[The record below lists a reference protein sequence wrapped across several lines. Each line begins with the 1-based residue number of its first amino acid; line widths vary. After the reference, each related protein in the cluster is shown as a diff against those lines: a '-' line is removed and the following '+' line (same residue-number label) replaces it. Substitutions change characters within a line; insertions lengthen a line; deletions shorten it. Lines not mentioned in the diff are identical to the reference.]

1 MSVTAYDNVGNNSGA
16 SSRSFE
22 IDNTPPL
29 FIISNPGVVKSE
41 NKEPSAYGSVF
52 TVDGTIADNHEIASM
67 DVEIYNEAG
76 ELLSKEN
83 YNDEEINSFREE
95 EIPTAGGTSVQIAQY
110 VEGDSN
116 NRYSTLHPESSGTE
130 YYYAKITLADATQ
143 VYQNPPKSKD
153 RAADEQV
160 EVLPEDLVGNKSS
173 KFYLYDDV
181 YTSLMSKKNGK
192 GLSAAALKDIVSG
205 IISDKATLADLA
217 NAEKDSSN
225 EENYLCFSLNP
236 EANPTYNISG
246 FGYEY
251 NNVYQ
256 SASCG
261 NTVNITI
268 NSGLDNVA
276 VNPGTVKV
284 WLKEFDSIPEKEE
297 MTKAI
302 MELAGKVKGK
312 EDEAGEEAIFD
323 DETADEDKKIDDWS
337 LIYDYSNYSG
347 SSVST
352 KTFAITLP
360 SKGIV
365 LNKYYVLAVTG
376 YDVDE
381 VAFKQD
387 AVYAFAG
394 NVSGIAPTIEIKSP
408 DNGSF
413 VKAGEFSFEGTAVV
427 NNADLN
433 VKSLEATI
441 KATNGTQAVGNE
453 EGYSVKVTYDSTK
466 MQWAENEAFAVVWN
480 EEESVWKWTFTPSK
494 IKDFLS
500 ETKDATKYA
509 LSIKGV
515 SSSDH
520 DVTMSSMVQL
530 DITPPVVSINTIT
543 PIVEGK
549 DFDGSANVYINGTV
563 RIMGTIVEQNLKE
576 VTYDIFAKT
585 EDEDDFVSILE
596 MMKAASQGAYSSD
609 LFDGNLE
616 QSNSIDISFP
626 TTYLTAYYAQKT
638 GKADPKITIK
648 VTLMAEDIVGNKG
661 EYTSTIYNKTLE
673 YSDGRDFIIY
683 QETDRPKITLDNAD
697 LEYKDDESGKTKSL
711 LAKDGDDDPSTFAT
725 NNSNNINV
733 KHNLFGINT
742 NNVLQVSASDDDG
755 LKLIRVIMDD
765 VEHQEYVGSVNNI
778 GKTTGSL
785 KYTLPAKEGIYKVK
799 VEAVDN
805 NENPSAQL
813 PTDLNSSFGYN
824 CTAEFYIAVSAGA
837 PSIEITKP
845 IAGSNQS
852 QIVNVEGNISKNDTI
867 KSLKRSLQQ
876 GGVDVEAESSVQTP
890 TGTTWSDRVVL
901 PDTASGE
908 YTLIY
913 NLADKYGQTSSAV
926 RTFSVDIN
934 PPTFEITSPEAKDV
948 FTKES
953 IFTVKGSISDGEG
966 TSGIKGLY
974 YSLKAQTASDDTYK
988 PFNGD
993 KLSDDWQQASVIA
1006 KEKGQ
1011 FTWTA
1016 NIDLTGISP
1025 TDGSESN
1032 TVYFAAIDEAG
1043 NISLISENSD
1053 SSSLKITRDTVAPS
1067 TTLLGSGLKKPADKV
1082 SENEKTAQ
1090 TSSLD
1095 LVGNLILKDDSELEE
1110 SLTYYANGSYT
1121 LSGLVTEVSPAD
1133 VTITAKMGTN
1143 DLTVTRDE
1151 TNSKKWSVVGGT
1163 DEGTHAYEITFT
1175 DKAGNSVTK
1184 KISVIKDSVK
1194 PTVTVSNETT
1204 DAAALVTKKLI
1215 TEENTNHSVEN
1226 GIHKY
1231 LLSGK
1236 WSDKTSG
1243 TSKLQYRVLPHKEGD
1258 SYVESYSDWRD
1269 ISDVTTST
1277 AESSW
1282 SFKVDMLEGYGLGTG
1297 VWMQGRAI
1305 DAAGNITYTEE
1316 YKNISVDFG
1325 KPAVTKTAEAP
1336 EYVAKDGTLTITGTV
1351 SDSYKLSS
1359 TPVTVVAKLDGT
1371 EVANGEKGFSFT
1383 QNVAEDTKTGTY
1395 TITVNASDSNNG
1407 TWTFEVKA
1415 NDWAARESAALSF
1428 STTVD
1433 TVAPAWNAIK
1443 VNNELYDSDADRT
1456 WYKNATLPFSGSL
1469 TETGSKVKE
1478 IQWSVIKA
1486 GASEPAE
1493 GDTGTVSPKADGS
1506 FNTNI
1511 GEFIAKKAAG
1521 GNAVANT
1528 VKLVA
1533 VDYAGNKSVEKTFN
1547 IYIDSEAPTLVKS
1560 NKDGTQFSNKDAA
1573 LDVALEASDDAS
1585 GVKSVTLSITLD
1597 GSTTPLEISSGKT
1610 TIEATETSGKWNATI
1625 PSTFLANLENKTY
1638 AVKAKI
1644 ADNAKNTSDMTLFRI
1659 DVDDEKPTIGKLSVT
1674 NTNAKY
1680 SVYKSTTET
1689 ETYFVHNGDGN
1700 KFEILG
1706 AVQDA
1711 KSGVERVELWK
1722 GNTKLAPTTNTA
1734 ISSLPIADIDLSEF
1748 TDSATLTLKAFDN
1761 AGNVQT
1767 QDIVVNFDND
1777 APTFAITSTD
1787 ERDIYTKENIY
1798 TVKGTISDGE
1808 STSGIKGMYYTLNA
1822 QTATDGAYSVLAENG
1837 SIASGWLAA
1846 SVVNNGEG
1854 AYGWTA
1860 NIDLSSISSVDGTK
1874 ANTVYFAAVDEIG
1887 NVSVVSANTDSSIKI
1902 TRDTVAP
1909 TSTLLGTG
1917 LKQSG
1922 STAGEGTDEAGNV
1935 ILAADSTLSEA
1946 GTYYAT
1952 GSSYSLKGEIT
1963 EASAAPLT
1971 ITVKENG
1978 TAAVFAKDGTNW
1990 SITGESDDGTYSYE
2004 ITVTDKAGNSVTKKV
2019 SVTKDTKEP
2028 TWNDGDIKVNKK
2040 AVDENLTWYK
2050 NATLPFTG
2058 SLTETGSKVKEI
2070 QWSVKQAGASSSSTG
2085 TFTPKADGTF
2095 DTNLGEFIA
2104 KKDSSG
2110 NAIANS
2116 VTLVA
2121 IDYAG
2126 NKSAEKTFNIFID
2139 AEPPVL
2145 EHSNR
2150 EGTQFSNKKLPF
2162 DIELE
2167 VSDNASGVESATIT
2181 VTHDGD
2187 TTPLE
2192 IENEKTSIE
2201 ATLNSN
2207 SGKWTAE
2214 IPEGFLSGLEDKT
2227 YAVKAKIADNAGN
2240 TSDMT
2245 LFRIDVDDV
2254 EPTLEN
2260 LSITNTS
2267 TKYSVYKLTTE
2278 TETYFVNNSDDNKFS
2293 ILGAV
2298 QDAKSG
2304 IAKVEL
2310 FEGEGDTISA
2320 TPLKSASSL
2329 PISEIDFSSLNGSAK
2344 LTLKATDNAGNE
2356 KTQTIVVNVDNAAPK
2371 GIHAIDGKNKD
2382 IFFRIGGS
2390 DNDDT
2395 EITTTGENPL
2405 WNDDIDK
2412 DVGGKYSN
2420 ESYSRTQTIRVRGAM
2435 DDAGSGVSMIYYKVI
2450 NSTSE
2455 LTQEGETGLIAT
2467 ANKFLEDYESDNN
2480 GYFRA
2485 NRESK
2490 KRVTYT
2496 SADGKVYDTNGDS
2509 VLLSDTIFTGYVE
2522 SESFGSITGKKYA
2535 TITTNY
2541 DNSFT
2546 GFEDGY
2552 NYLFLVAVD
2561 NVGNAGLDTVKI
2573 VQGTEKVAYS
2583 NFSLNVDT
2591 VAPTLESELT
2601 ATQLTNCETDFDV
2614 SGTFED
2620 NASGVKTIVLD
2631 IINDSTSAIVKKI
2644 TLKNGSDG
2652 WTETGLEGGWKA
2664 TIPVTDTTK
2673 FPKGTTATYTV
2684 KATITDAAGNPD
2696 SSNIFGIQ
2704 IDTVD
2709 PSFENVKL
2717 ATTSTAYHVYRPDEN
2732 EDVYYVN
2739 PDEGT
2744 FSISGVATD
2753 DYRVGTVKLEI
2764 GDGDVKI
2771 TKTSTNASFNF
2782 IDLNLSGFTGTT
2794 STTAKLTVTD
2804 TAGNSVSKNITINFD
2819 KAGPSWVAADFKVN
2833 DAAFN
2838 TAENAENWY
2847 KDSLLSFAGAY
2858 TDDHSEIEKV
2868 TYTITPAG
2876 EGTQVTGTF
2885 STTKGEGTKET
2896 FTTNLKGFVDKK
2908 GVNGEIYNLV
2918 KLTAYDKVGNPA
2930 TEQEFKIYIDTT
2942 APTLKSNIK
2951 TTKLTNG
2958 TADIPVSGTFSDN
2971 ASGVKSI
2978 VLEVLD
2984 DDKNVVEN
2992 GTINVTGFT
3001 GNEWSTSISKNI
3013 LPGDSSASRSVR
3025 ATITDNAGNPASS
3038 TIFNIQ
3044 IDKEA
3049 PVFKTAVLA
3058 VVEPEEPETATYK
3071 VYKPDENK
3079 DEYYVN
3085 PTVDKFKISGVAT
3098 DNYGVAKVEIS
3109 GIDGIEP
3116 SDNGSFDFTELDLSS
3131 LTGTSVVATLTAYDE
3146 AENSVSKN
3154 ITINFDTTGPSPVD
3168 NDFTIGGKNVGE
3180 TNWFKDSRL
3189 TFAGTYSEAGSGI
3202 EQIQYTIIK
3211 AGTDDTQKQTG
3222 SFGTTVLTGGKES
3235 FSQSLGDFIEKAANA
3250 TSGQIYNTVKLVA
3263 VDKVG
3268 NKSSETVSA
3277 IYIDTTA
3284 PDATSIESET
3294 PYTNGTGEGTLPI
3307 ISGTVSDANAGLSS
3321 VVIKVNDKEISE
3333 STNGNLTL
3341 TKTGTEGEG
3350 ENAVTYNEKLW
3361 KWEVA
3366 IKHSVFSD
3374 VPANTAS
3381 KNFSVTAVVTDN
3393 AGNRQEV
3400 PVGNVIADKVAPI
3413 VELKAPT
3420 DRDTDEAGTQI
3431 NGTISLEGTIS
3442 DKNVLPD
3449 TAITGIRYNTSSAT
3463 LANTSADWKELSS
3476 VEEITLGLSGNY
3488 TFTVTGFD
3496 TTKLADETYY
3506 IQAVARDSAGN
3517 TGYSSAQTV
3526 IISQDTDRPKV
3537 NITNLVKND
3546 ELGYLLQ
3553 YGTNS
3558 QVNGDI
3564 YDDDSNAKTVVKEFY
3579 ITEYPVT
3586 AKPTTTDGEISY
3598 TFEEEGTGDSFTDGK
3613 REAVNCSID
3622 YKDSTGKFIFRPST
3636 AADGQKH
3643 FYICIV
3649 DNDDKVFYTT
3659 YEAPAG
3665 TAENKKYLQNPKI
3678 LINSNRPTKKENIID
3693 ESVNTQQFSYTSDSH
3708 SPEVSSGKGLP
3719 YDSGKNVVT
3728 GFDFGTD
3735 TSNLGASFGA
3745 GGTKRKFVK
3754 LQFSAKDSSGI
3765 AGMSLELLKGSESLK
3780 KLATAEKI
3788 AGVEVVTDSN
3798 GYSVDV
3804 GVGKGEFSGTQND
3817 TPAIWTTDYI
3827 DVSGW
3832 EKGQISVKVTAYD
3845 RIGLSATGSYS
3856 FVVDNSA
3863 PVIKVNSPVSGTKH
3877 TGAVTIGG
3885 SANDDGDAGTDS
3897 IKWHVLSVAEQTA
3910 LTGKTASEKETYL
3923 RGLTWNEYLST
3934 DSDVTVNNWKFVF
3947 DKKLS
3952 DLTETEKGNLK
3963 FEKYN
3968 PMFDLFDT
3976 SAYGTAV
3983 EGYYPLK
3990 VYFMAEDKY
3999 GNFTIEEN
4007 YVIHHDSDGDR
4018 PRASFTYPN
4027 KDNYDEKTD
4036 GDGHEEYVT
4045 LGGAIRLQ
4053 GTATIPNAQAAAT
4066 VEHVYIQLVHADDTN
4081 FDKAYAVGLYGASVL
4096 NVQDVLKAVYGNEQG
4111 ATKYTS
4117 ITSAIATIENTN
4129 ADENA
4134 KATAYA
4140 LLKQYGFYS
4149 PDEVDSWWGI
4159 KTSGTVSWSHAIN
4172 ASNEL
4177 NPTTV
4182 GTTNNIK
4189 IRACGVNSEGKFGA
4203 WSSGD
4208 DLIRINVDS
4217 SVPRI
4222 SAELCQL
4229 DSLPSSLPSTTV
4241 SPTTYTDGINLR
4253 GQWYLV
4259 LTILDESGLH
4269 STTPYN
4275 ISSKSEWTTKDFVF
4289 NQNSDKGKKVYV
4301 QLTTASGSHSYT
4313 VKATDTDNK
4322 SVTQTFTVNIDNS
4335 APTLSNIK
4343 ANGSLLTGTQTISD
4357 SDYVF
4362 DLSGEAEDG
4371 GVGVERVVFY
4381 YMRDSGTKTGIT
4393 DAQKKIY
4400 DPMIHATAN
4409 ADGSITY
4416 GSVDMPSSFTN
4427 VASGGID
4434 LLKIEQDPNTTSTK
4448 HKLYARKL
4456 TGTSTTDTFT
4466 YDTGFDAH
4474 VRVGGL
4480 IYIDNQ
4486 YRRITEIDDD
4496 NTEND
4501 AVKKVVTF
4509 SPAKSAGADSDTAW
4523 FPIAQVID
4531 SEMSEEVSSFNTDP
4545 FTFKKNDG
4553 KDKDDGDKM
4562 PETFTTNGN
4571 TTRNWSAKIHSSNL
4585 PDGPIS
4591 LVILAF
4597 DKAGNVNSTTITTTV
4612 SNNAPRVAKLFLATD
4627 LNDNTKFENDEF
4639 ESYSL
4644 IGAEG
4649 TAQDNYVLDFN
4660 ALDKD
4665 NNKKFS
4671 AGVFTAKNKLAVVPE
4686 IVGGNGAISLV
4697 AKKED
4702 AGTTEATAR
4711 PKAREENDTTT
4722 VIGTEI
4728 PSIASRVATAT
4739 DAAALKPANS
4749 SITANI
4755 FAAETKGN
4763 KFYAYVLDNAF
4774 LSGISAFETNKA
4786 TPAGKTTNKGA
4797 DGENKPFSFTF
4808 WDSTD
4813 LMTQGM
4819 DSQKAV
4825 ILVKNLTLELTDDTK
4840 PTVVVNPFYWKDLN
4854 SNSVYGSSESTVK
4867 LTSDLKGHIELE
4879 NDIKNIS
4886 PITSTLGDDPK
4897 VSGKITF
4904 TGTAYDEKALKSLS
4918 FTFSNGKTGADAV
4931 TPFNNVTMATYN
4943 ENTASWTPATS
4954 AIEGTNAAGY
4964 VVTVEDAR
4972 VDNKGNLNYYGVFD
4986 DDVYFGQKGHKIY
4999 WTLSIDTEKLS
5010 TAAAQNMVLKVLA
5023 TDLAGNTTVLKT
5035 NASDTTDTAVVLP
5048 VTAGGYLPGDEITES
5063 KYYRVTDGTTNK
5075 PTYQMDVVP
5084 YITGITTE
5092 LSAGNNRYPTV
5103 LSRSALGVYPVRRA
5117 SSADDKDKSYITV
5130 EGFNLKGKDTG
5141 ITIAGTSFATE
5152 NDSTTNAVKVNI
5164 VSTSTITGGGLV
5176 ATVGTVSSLNNET
5189 LKQVT
5194 SVVDGKSVTRKIEY
5208 NYEENGQNNDKLT
5221 NERQLHIVDVYTTT
5235 NTEDKRNLDMAIS
5248 GNTINFSA
5256 GYMDSFFSTMKDASG
5271 TSVGTINNLRN
5282 SYTRYFDNAI
5292 AINESGTIFTVSAC
5306 GDTLHTPVAK
5316 WTNGPS
5322 HLALSKGDFDVASG
5336 SLNEYYGDSSDNS
5349 KLLFLDSNWNGSSLN
5364 NLDRFKWPNI
5374 VVTGADAN
5382 TKGYISYYDTTQ
5394 KLIKFRYFTSTA
5406 TKIATN
5412 LESYCEGAEA
5422 KQFVEGAVNTNA
5434 TYSQGY
5440 TAIAGADENS
5450 PYSAVGRIKKTGST
5464 NDTAIVA
5471 WYDTNSGAL
5480 KMRYNDNP
5488 AGSFSGYQE
5497 IKGFNLYSYISEGQN
5512 YTFRYDD
5519 YFGYYYSDNIRNG
5532 NQGGKYVKI
5541 GQNYYILKYIGS
5553 AQNIYYYTFEGY
5565 TGTNQQNSALYN
5577 KVNLPLSI
5585 SFDIS
5590 VDGQTAIPIS
5600 IDCSAPSGGNT
5611 YHELAYKINEKL
5623 VNGHGAYA
5631 EVDPKSNLVTVR
5643 SMQTGTGSTIKIEN
5657 LKQGETKLTDSTYLN
5672 TAVKG
5677 SGSAWTEVTIDD
5689 ASAGQYVAMETDSH
5703 GGIHFAYYDTAN
5715 GDLKYAYIPDLTAIT
5730 TDSKGKITSGA
5741 TVVTVDGYQQVGQ
5754 YVDLALKENKNA
5766 SGNKVSVTPFISYY
5780 SMSNADTRRAAKVA
5794 KLASPIVYG
5803 ETANIQA
5810 GSDNEMFT
5818 GAWETFHVPTKG
5830 SPVQYRVNI
5839 GLKTNGEVYISYL
5852 VDRTI
5857 EYVKVE

>member
-1 MSVTAYDNVGNNSGA
+1 MLRKSLFNKFAAITVSLAIATGFFSCGENAGLGSSIDTKAPTLAIEYPPSGAAIRDSFILAGSCSDDKAISRVLVTVKRLESDIEFEPLSYTATVSADAKSWQIKLNEKDEANESYYNGWQLPDGKYEMSVTAYDNVGNNSGA

-29 FIISNPGVVKSE
+29 FIISNPGVVKNE

-52 TVDGTIADNHEIASM
+52 TIDGTIADNHEIASM

-76 ELLSKEN
+76 ELLSKEK

-110 VEGDSN
+110 VEGESN
-116 NRYSTLHPESSGTE
+116 NRYSTLHPESRGTE

-181 YTSLMSKKNGK
+181 YTSLISKKNGK

-205 IISDKATLADLA
+205 IISDKATLAYLA

-284 WLKEFDSIPEKEE
+284 WLKEFDSIPEKEK
-297 MTKAI
+297 MTKDI
-302 MELAGKVKGK
+302 MELAGKVKNRESVSDG
-312 EDEAGEEAIFD
+312 GAIFD
-323 DETADEDKKIDDWS
+323 GETADEDKKIGDWS

-365 LNKYYVLAVTG
+365 LNKFYVLAVTG

-441 KATNGTQAVGNE
+441 KATNGTQAIGNE
-453 EGYSVKVTYDSTK
+453 EGYSVKVTYNST
-466 MQWAENEAFAVVWN
+466 ENHWPENDALAVVWN

-549 DFDGSANVYINGTV
+549 DFDGSDNVYINGTV

-596 MMKAASQGAYSSD
+596 MMKEASSQGSYSSD
-609 LFDGNLE
+609 LFDGKLE

-626 TTYLTAYYAQKT
+626 TTYLTAYYAKKT

-661 EYTSTIYNKTLE
+661 EYSSTIYNKTLE
-673 YSDGRDFIIY
+673 NLDGRDFIIY
-683 QETDRPKITLDNAD
+683 QETDRPKITLDNAFT
-697 LEYKDDESGKTKSL
+697 EYKDNGVTKSL
-711 LAKDGDDDPSTFAT
+711 LWKESDDLEH
-725 NNSNNINV
+725 NNSCNINTD
-733 KHNLFGINT
+733 HNLFGT
-742 NNVLQVSASDDDG
+742 VSNNRLQVSASDDDA
-755 LKLIRVIMDD
+755 LSAIRISVFAYKDD
-765 VEHQEYVGSVNNI
+765 KDELVGGGSSFFS
-778 GKTTGSL
+778 KTTGTY
-785 KYTLPAKEGIYKVK
+785 KCDLPDEEGVYKVK
-799 VEAVDN
+799 VEAFD
-805 NENPSAQL
+805 SKIL
-813 PTDLNSSFGYN
+813 PTDLNDSSTSFGYN
-824 CTAEFYIAVSAGA
+824 STDEFYIAISSGA
-837 PSIEITKP
+837 PNIEISKP
-845 IAGSNQS
+845 YAGSYQSGTVDIAGSVTKKEWIKS
-852 QIVNVEGNISKNDTI
+852 VEGALNQNGELLESIVVSEPAFA
-867 KSLKRSLQQ
+867 SQ
-876 GGVDVEAESSVQTP
+876 EATAWNSSVTLP
-890 TGTTWSDRVVL
+890 TN
-901 PDTASGE
+901 ASGNYSLV
-908 YTLIY
+908 YTVT
-913 NLADKYGQTSSAV
+913 DRFGQKNSVERS
-926 RTFSVDIN
+926 FMVDIY
-934 PPTFEITSPEAKDV
+934 PPKFKIEEPDSENRNV
-948 FTKES
+948 FTKDG
-953 IFTVKGSISDGEG
+953 IYTVKGSISDGEG

-974 YSLKAQTASDDTYK
+974 YSLKAQTASGDTYK

-1016 NIDLTGISP
+1016 NIDLTGIAS

-1067 TTLLGSGLKKPADKV
+1067 TTLLGSGLKKPAGNVVSGDTGDKD
-1082 SENEKTAQ
+1082 EA
-1090 TSSLD
+1090 
-1095 LVGNLILKDDSELEE
+1095 GNLILEDDSELEE

-1184 KISVIKDSVK
+1184 KISVIKDSEK
-1194 PTVTVSNETT
+1194 PSLTVSNETT
-1204 DAAALVTKKLI
+1204 DKDALVTNKLI
-1215 TEENTNHSVEN
+1215 TEENTNHSIEN

-1243 TSKLQYRVLPHKEGD
+1243 TGKLQYRVRPHKEDD
-1258 SYVESYSDWRD
+1258 SYVDFYSDWRD

-1316 YKNISVDFG
+1316 YKDIRVDFG
-1325 KPAVTKTAEAP
+1325 KPTVTKTSEAP
-1336 EYVAKDGTLTITGTV
+1336 EYVAKDGKLTITGTV

-1359 TPVTVVAKLDGT
+1359 SPVIVVAKIDGT
-1371 EVANGEKGFSFT
+1371 EVENGEKGFSFT

-1395 TITVNASDSNNG
+1395 TITLNASDSNNG
-1407 TWTFEVKA
+1407 EWTFEVKA
-1415 NDWAARESAALSF
+1415 NDWADRESAALSF

-1433 TVAPAWNAIK
+1433 TVAPAWNEIK
-1443 VNNELYDSDADRT
+1443 VNNELYDSDANRT

-1493 GDTGTVSPKADGS
+1493 GDTGTVSPKADNT

-1511 GEFIAKKAAG
+1511 GEFIAKKDAG

-1560 NKDGTQFSNKDAA
+1560 NKDGTQFSNKEAA

-1610 TIEATETSGKWNATI
+1610 TIETTETSGKWNATI

-1711 KSGVERVELWK
+1711 KSGVARVELWK
-1722 GNTKLAPTTNTA
+1722 DNTKLAPTTNTA
-1734 ISSLPIADIDLSEF
+1734 ISSLPISDIDLSEF
-1748 TDSATLTLKAFDN
+1748 TGSATLTLKAFDN

-1777 APTFAITSTD
+1777 AP
-1787 ERDIYTKENIY
+1787 
-1798 TVKGTISDGE
+1798 
-1808 STSGIKGMYYTLNA
+1808 
-1822 QTATDGAYSVLAENG
+1822 
-1837 SIASGWLAA
+1837 
-1846 SVVNNGEG
+1846 
-1854 AYGWTA
+1854 
-1860 NIDLSSISSVDGTK
+1860 
-1874 ANTVYFAAVDEIG
+1874 
-1887 NVSVVSANTDSSIKI
+1887 
-1902 TRDTVAP
+1902 
-1909 TSTLLGTG
+1909 
-1917 LKQSG
+1917 
-1922 STAGEGTDEAGNV
+1922 
-1935 ILAADSTLSEA
+1935 
-1946 GTYYAT
+1946 
-1952 GSSYSLKGEIT
+1952 
-1963 EASAAPLT
+1963 
-1971 ITVKENG
+1971 
-1978 TAAVFAKDGTNW
+1978 
-1990 SITGESDDGTYSYE
+1990 
-2004 ITVTDKAGNSVTKKV
+2004 
-2019 SVTKDTKEP
+2019 
-2028 TWNDGDIKVNKK
+2028 
-2040 AVDENLTWYK
+2040 
-2050 NATLPFTG
+2050 
-2058 SLTETGSKVKEI
+2058 
-2070 QWSVKQAGASSSSTG
+2070 
-2085 TFTPKADGTF
+2085 
-2095 DTNLGEFIA
+2095 
-2104 KKDSSG
+2104 
-2110 NAIANS
+2110 
-2116 VTLVA
+2116 
-2121 IDYAG
+2121 
-2126 NKSAEKTFNIFID
+2126 
-2139 AEPPVL
+2139 
-2145 EHSNR
+2145 
-2150 EGTQFSNKKLPF
+2150 
-2162 DIELE
+2162 
-2167 VSDNASGVESATIT
+2167 
-2181 VTHDGD
+2181 
-2187 TTPLE
+2187 
-2192 IENEKTSIE
+2192 
-2201 ATLNSN
+2201 
-2207 SGKWTAE
+2207 
-2214 IPEGFLSGLEDKT
+2214 
-2227 YAVKAKIADNAGN
+2227 
-2240 TSDMT
+2240 
-2245 LFRIDVDDV
+2245 
-2254 EPTLEN
+2254 
-2260 LSITNTS
+2260 
-2267 TKYSVYKLTTE
+2267 
-2278 TETYFVNNSDDNKFS
+2278 
-2293 ILGAV
+2293 
-2298 QDAKSG
+2298 
-2304 IAKVEL
+2304 
-2310 FEGEGDTISA
+2310 
-2320 TPLKSASSL
+2320 
-2329 PISEIDFSSLNGSAK
+2329 
-2344 LTLKATDNAGNE
+2344 
-2356 KTQTIVVNVDNAAPK
+2356 K
-2371 GIHAIDGKNKD
+2371 GIHAIDEKNKD
-2382 IFFRIGGS
+2382 IFFRLGVSNS
-2390 DNDDT
+2390 DET
-2395 EITTTGENPL
+2395 EITKGQGGL
-2405 WNDDIDK
+2405 WNDDIDL

-2420 ESYSRTQTIRVRGAM
+2420 NSYSNSQTIRVRGAIN
-2435 DDAGSGVSMIYYKVI
+2435 DAGSGVEMIYYKVI

-2455 LTQEGETGLIAT
+2455 LSQDGADGLKVR
-2467 ANKFLEDYESDNN
+2467 ANDFLQNYKTDNN
-2480 GYFRA
+2480 GYFKA
-2485 NRESK
+2485 DKVSK

-2496 SADGKVYDTNGDS
+2496 STEGKLYDTNGDYVS
-2509 VLLSDTIFTGYVE
+2509 LNGADTIFKGFA
-2522 SESFGSITGKKYA
+2522 ESFGEITFTENGQEKTKKYA

-2546 GFEDGY
+2546 GFDDGY
-2552 NYLFLVAVD
+2552 NYLILVAVD
-2561 NVGNAGLDTVKI
+2561 NVGNTALDTVTI
-2573 VQGTEKVAYS
+2573 VQGGVKVPYS

-2591 VAPTLESELT
+2591 ETPKFESNT
-2601 ATQLTNCETDFDV
+2601 KNTQFTNCADDFDV
-2614 SGTFED
+2614 DGTFED
-2620 NASGVKTIVLD
+2620 NASGVNSVVLD
-2631 IINDSTSAIVKKI
+2631 IVNDKDSTTVHTI
-2644 TLKNGSDG
+2644 TLNKDSTG
-2652 WTETGLEGGWKA
+2652 WTQTETNNGKSGTWRA
-2664 TIPVTDTTK
+2664 TISAK
-2673 FPKGTTATYTV
+2673 IFPENTTATFSV
-2684 KATITDAAGNPD
+2684 IAKVTDVAGNSS
-2696 SSNIFGIQ
+2696 SSNIFNIQ
-2704 IDTVD
+2704 IDRVAPEFKNTL
-2709 PSFENVKL
+2709 L
-2717 ATTSTAYHVYRPDEN
+2717 ATTSATYKVYRPDEEADTYN
-2732 EDVYYVN
+2732 VN
-2739 PDEGT
+2739 PSNGT

-2753 DYRVGTVKLEI
+2753 DYGLAEVSLSIPGIAEI
-2764 GDGDVKI
+2764 SPVE
-2771 TKTSTNASFNF
+2771 NASFNF
-2782 IDLNLSGFTGTT
+2782 AGLDLSGLSGT
-2794 STTAKLTVTD
+2794 STTATLTVTD
-2804 TAGNSVSKNITINFD
+2804 KAGNTATKPVTINFD
-2819 KAGPSWVAADFKVN
+2819 KTGPSWVADDFKVN
-2833 DAAFN
+2833 DTAFD
-2838 TAENAENWY
+2838 TTENAKNWY
-2847 KDSLLSFAGAY
+2847 KDNLLSFAGSY
-2858 TDDHSEIEKV
+2858 TDSSSEIEKV
-2868 TYTITPAG
+2868 TYTIVPAG
-2876 EGTQVTGTF
+2876 AGTQSTGTF
-2885 STTKGEGTKET
+2885 STTKGSGENAGKET
-2896 FTTNLKGFVDKK
+2896 FTTNLKGFVDKT
-2908 GVNGEIYNLV
+2908 GDSGEAYNLV

-2930 TEQEFKIYIDTT
+2930 TKQEFKIYIDTT
-2942 APTLKSNIK
+2942 APTLESDIK

-2984 DDKNVVEN
+2984 DNKNVVEN
-2992 GTINVTGFT
+2992 GKIELTSLT
-3001 GNEWSTSISKNI
+3001 GNEWSTSISKSI
-3013 LPGDSSASRSVR
+3013 LPENPSASRSVR
-3025 ATITDNAGNPASS
+3025 VTITDNAGNPASS

-3071 VYKPDENK
+3071 VYKPNENE
-3079 DEYYVN
+3079 DVYYVN

-3098 DNYGVAKVEIS
+3098 DKYGVTKVELSIP
-3109 GIDGIEP
+3109 GLETITPAG
-3116 SDNGSFDFTELDLSS
+3116 NGSFDFTGLDLRSQ
-3131 LTGTSVVATLTAYDE
+3131 TETSVVATLTAYDE

-3154 ITINFDTTGPSPVD
+3154 ITIKFDTTVPSLVD

-3496 TTKLADETYY
+3496 TTKLADGTYY
-3506 IQAVARDSAGN
+3506 IQAVAKDSAGN
-3517 TGYSSAQTV
+3517 TGYSDAQTV

-3598 TFEEEGTGDSFTDGK
+3598 TFEEEGTGDSFTNGQ
-3613 REAVNCSID
+3613 RTAVNCSSD
-3622 YKDSTGKFIFRPST
+3622 YKASTGKFIFRPST

-3678 LINSNRPTKKENIID
+3678 LINSNRPTKKENNLDVID

-3719 YDSGKNVVT
+3719 YDSGKNVAT

-3765 AGMSLELLKGSESLK
+3765 AGMTLELLKGSESLK

-3910 LTGKTASEKETYL
+3910 LTGKTASQKETYL
-3923 RGLTWNEYLST
+3923 RDLTWNEYLST

-3952 DLTETEKGNLK
+3952 DLTETEKENLK

-4036 GDGHEEYVT
+4036 GHEEYVT

-4066 VEHVYIQLVHADDTN
+4066 VEHVYIQLVHADDTAFN
-4081 FDKAYAVGLYGASVL
+4081 KDYAKELYGNAVL
-4096 NVQDVLKAVYGNEQG
+4096 TVEDVLKAVYGNEQG
-4111 ATKYTS
+4111 ATKYSS
-4117 ITSAIATIENTN
+4117 ITSAIDTINNAT
-4129 ADENA
+4129 ADATA
-4134 KATAYA
+4134 KANAYA

-4177 NPTTV
+4177 NPETD

-4229 DSLPSSLPSTTV
+4229 ESLPSSLPSTTV

-4335 APTLSNIK
+4335 APELSNIK
-4343 ANGSLLTGTQTISD
+4343 ANGSPLTDTQTISD

-4393 DAQKKIY
+4393 AAQKKIY

-4409 ADGSITY
+4409 DDGSITY

-4427 VASGGID
+4427 VASGDID
-4434 LLKIEQDPNTTSTK
+4434 LLEIEQDPTNTSIK

-4496 NTEND
+4496 
-4501 AVKKVVTF
+4501 KKVVTF
-4509 SPAKSAGADSDTAW
+4509 SPAKSAEATSDTAW

-4612 SNNAPRVAKLFLATD
+4612 SNNPPRVAKLFLATD
-4627 LNDNTKFENDEF
+4627 LNDNSKFENDEF

-4697 AKKED
+4697 AKKEAD
-4702 AGTTEATAR
+4702 GTTEATAR
-4711 PKAREENDTTT
+4711 PKDKEETDTTT

-4728 PSIASRVATAT
+4728 PSIASRVAEAT
-4739 DAAALKPANS
+4739 DAAALTSASGTQNY
-4749 SITANI
+4749 SITADN
-4755 FAAETKGN
+4755 FAAVAKGN
-4763 KFYAYVLDNAF
+4763 KFYAYVLNNAF
-4774 LSGISAFETNKA
+4774 LSGIQDFEANKA
-4786 TPAGKTTNKGA
+4786 TADGKTTNKAA

-4813 LMTQGM
+4813 LTTQGT

-4886 PITSTLGDDPK
+4886 AITSTLGDDPK

-4904 TGTAYDEKALKSLS
+4904 TGTTYDEKALSSLS
-4918 FTFSNGKTGADAV
+4918 FTFSNGTV
-4931 TPFNNVTMATYN
+4931 TPFDKVKMADYDKD
-4943 ENTASWTPATS
+4943 TAKWTPATS

-5010 TAAAQNMVLKVLA
+5010 TAAAQNMVLTVLA

-5035 NASDTTDTAVVLP
+5035 NASDTADTAVVLP

-5084 YITGITTE
+5084 YITGVETSISSF
-5092 LSAGNNRYPTV
+5092 LSNDYT
-5103 LSRSALGVYPVRRA
+5103 RSAAGDYP
-5117 SSADDKDKSYITV
+5117 I
-5130 EGFNLKGKDTG
+5130 
-5141 ITIAGTSFATE
+5141 
-5152 NDSTTNAVKVNI
+5152 
-5164 VSTSTITGGGLV
+5164 
-5176 ATVGTVSSLNNET
+5176 
-5189 LKQVT
+5189 
-5194 SVVDGKSVTRKIEY
+5194 
-5208 NYEENGQNNDKLT
+5208 
-5221 NERQLHIVDVYTTT
+5221 
-5235 NTEDKRNLDMAIS
+5235 
-5248 GNTINFSA
+5248 
-5256 GYMDSFFSTMKDASG
+5256 
-5271 TSVGTINNLRN
+5271 
-5282 SYTRYFDNAI
+5282 
-5292 AINESGTIFTVSAC
+5292 
-5306 GDTLHTPVAK
+5306 
-5316 WTNGPS
+5316 
-5322 HLALSKGDFDVASG
+5322 
-5336 SLNEYYGDSSDNS
+5336 
-5349 KLLFLDSNWNGSSLN
+5349 
-5364 NLDRFKWPNI
+5364 
-5374 VVTGADAN
+5374 
-5382 TKGYISYYDTTQ
+5382 
-5394 KLIKFRYFTSTA
+5394 
-5406 TKIATN
+5406 
-5412 LESYCEGAEA
+5412 
-5422 KQFVEGAVNTNA
+5422 
-5434 TYSQGY
+5434 
-5440 TAIAGADENS
+5440 
-5450 PYSAVGRIKKTGST
+5450 
-5464 NDTAIVA
+5464 
-5471 WYDTNSGAL
+5471 
-5480 KMRYNDNP
+5480 
-5488 AGSFSGYQE
+5488 
-5497 IKGFNLYSYISEGQN
+5497 
-5512 YTFRYDD
+5512 
-5519 YFGYYYSDNIRNG
+5519 
-5532 NQGGKYVKI
+5532 
-5541 GQNYYILKYIGS
+5541 
-5553 AQNIYYYTFEGY
+5553 
-5565 TGTNQQNSALYN
+5565 
-5577 KVNLPLSI
+5577 
-5585 SFDIS
+5585 
-5590 VDGQTAIPIS
+5590 
-5600 IDCSAPSGGNT
+5600 
-5611 YHELAYKINEKL
+5611 
-5623 VNGHGAYA
+5623 
-5631 EVDPKSNLVTVR
+5631 
-5643 SMQTGTGSTIKIEN
+5643 
-5657 LKQGETKLTDSTYLN
+5657 KLTDSTGEVIKVSGFNLNPTNKALDTTTKKSDVRLSNNKTALDGTTKKGTGLKVEEGIGNDAGKWLVTMSASGNGYLTFFTN
-5672 TAVKG
+5672 GIPSLNNVDSDAEYNKEDSLIHASLNNDRKFTLWNFTSLRSNASAPNANGATYPSMAMNGDTPQFAYVNNLKGYGIADFWDGSSEKEIYENWDLFTYTALALNSSGKRAALYDINVVQGGTGYQNDSGGILTNFFNDSTKVTYNSTDVFFQDNNVWLDGLYKKDVKAVLG
-5677 SGSAWTEVTIDD
+5677 RYEYPTIKLVGNDSISHVFYSVYDSLDDRIVFRYFTVGTGISSTDRHAINKDSTLYINKNQLDQVD
-5689 ASAGQYVAMETDSH
+5689 ASGNWPDYTSFNPNAWSNTNMRFYRTGTRTATSKNPQAFATGTTVGLYTATAGVPVNNSGTPVIVTTGNVTAARGVLVYYAGTNMYYTYATNNANTSWSTPVVLDSNCEASYISMVVDGANH
-5703 GGIHFAYYDTAN
+5703 VHIAYQNNIAGDVKYIYIPTYYD
-5715 GDLKYAYIPDLTAIT
+5715 P
-5730 TDSKGKITSGA
+5730 A
-5741 TVVTVDGYQQVGQ
+5741 TRKTVTVDSYLTVGDKLTLDVVGSTPYIGYKG
-5754 YVDLALKENKNA
+5754 L
-5766 SGNKVSVTPFISYY
+5766 GNT
-5780 SMSNADTRRAAKVA
+5780 AKVA
-5794 KLASPIVYG
+5794 WYVDNSGTPDVDTLTDGI
-5803 ETANIQA
+5803 N
-5810 GSDNEMFT
+5810 SDEKFT
-5818 GAWETFHVPTKG
+5818 GSWNVEIIPNRIVDSDTNRFNVGVGRNNKRPVIGYSNNQSGSKG
-5830 SPVQYRVNI
+5830 
-5839 GLKTNGEVYISYL
+5839 LEYL
-5852 VDRTI
+5852 TRTADLT
-5857 EYVKVE
+5857 E